1 MKLAGKRPL
10 STRSF
15 KTQFVVTFILVLVL
29 SLVASIVTYLLG
41 IRLYL
46 NVEGRKVQPANYF
59 EQQIPQIEA
68 QIREMGTTVLQDHS
82 LLERLVPHEGLL
94 YQVVDEKGV
103 VLYGTDRDRRIQN
116 RAELL
121 RLINTTQGVGGRFFR
136 TIPVFS
142 LEAELVGAVSLS
154 YRLTPYFP
162 RLTDKLW
169 LFPLGYIIFFSPFL
183 FIVLFT
189 SLFARKFAENI
200 GEPVNLLIDGAQKVK
215 DQDLDFEISYNG
227 DNELGSLCV
236 AFNEMKG
243 ALEESLV
250 SQWRL
255 EQVRHEEMEAL
266 AHDLKTPFSLIQAYA
281 EALLEWEPL
290 AGKEEHYLKVI
301 TENARRGAGM
311 VRELLYAIELEVMS
325 LDLTKES
332 VNVPTYLRQKQASY
346 WALAAQKGMDFQVR
360 VAESGNVDLIVELD
374 LTKLDRI
381 LDNILSN
388 SFRYTPEGGVIEL
401 AAQIGDQWVEFT
413 VCDTGK
419 GFSSEES
426 VHLFDKFYRGDAA
439 RTSGTGGSGLGLYTV
454 KGLVEQQGGTIR
466 AFNGVNGGAC
476 IQFALP
482 RW

>member
-1 MKLAGKRPL
+1 M
-10 STRSF
+10 
-15 KTQFVVTFILVLVL
+15 
-29 SLVASIVTYLLG
+29 
-41 IRLYL
+41 
-46 NVEGRKVQPANYF
+46 
-59 EQQIPQIEA
+59 
-68 QIREMGTTVLQDHS
+68 
-82 LLERLVPHEGLL
+82 
-94 YQVVDEKGV
+94 
-103 VLYGTDRDRRIQN
+103 
-116 RAELL
+116 
-121 RLINTTQGVGGRFFR
+121 
-136 TIPVFS
+136 
-142 LEAELVGAVSLS
+142 
-154 YRLTPYFP
+154 
-162 RLTDKLW
+162 
-169 LFPLGYIIFFSPFL
+169 
-183 FIVLFT
+183 
-189 SLFARKFAENI
+189 
-200 GEPVNLLIDGAQKVK
+200 
-215 DQDLDFEISYNG
+215 DFEISYNG

-281 EALLEWEPL
+281 EALLEWETL
-290 AGKEEHYLKVI
+290 AEKEEHYLKVI